1 MTRPMSPER
10 EKEYAELSAYIN
22 FFATFTLGISP
33 SDPSHPSNARIAER
47 FGRSQALQGA
57 RQAANDS
64 IAALRSRPV
73 AEVRL
78 LDTGLQEAG
87 LITFSEVSRRYG
99 RTYQR
104 ILKRGKIADETEC
117 YLVAG
122 VLADLTA
129 AVSETERA
137 ALQGLYEEFES
148 AVSRRQP

>member
-22 FFATFTLGISP
+22 FFATFILGISP

-64 IAALRSRPV
+64 VAALRSRPV
-73 AEVRL
+73 AEIRL

-87 LITFSEVSRRYG
+87 LVTFSEVSRQYG

-137 ALQGLYEEFES
+137 ALRGLYEEFES